1 MDPKMNTNH
10 ASRQMDSAKPS
21 GKSSGRRPI
30 LLQPTHRKEGEP
42 LDQWADRVVDSVRK
56 AVAKM

>member
-1 MDPKMNTNH
+1 MNTNH